1 MFFLLYS
8 EIKMKKNVLN
18 MRSVAVTGAR
28 GLIGELI
35 VKNLFDAGWKVKVLT
50 RSDRK
55 YFSPKITVIQSD
67 INNDEGLIRL
77 LDGVDAIFH
86 CIIYEDYFG
95 GKVSKVMMCGW
106 T

>member
-1 MFFLLYS
+1 
-8 EIKMKKNVLN
+8 

-55 YFSPKITVIQSD
+55 HFSPKITLNSQFSKHSK
-67 INNDEGLIRL
+67 
-77 LDGVDAIFH
+77 IF
-86 CIIYEDYFG
+86 F
-95 GKVSKVMMCGW
+95 
-106 T
+106 